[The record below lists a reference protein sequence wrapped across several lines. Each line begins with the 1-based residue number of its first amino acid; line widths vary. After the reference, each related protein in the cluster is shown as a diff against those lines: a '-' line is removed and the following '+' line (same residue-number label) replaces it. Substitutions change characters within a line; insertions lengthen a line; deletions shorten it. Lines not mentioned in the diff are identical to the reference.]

1 MIKNYFKTAWR
12 NFKNNKLYSAI
23 IVTGLAMGLAVGIL
37 ILFWVHDEL
46 SYDSFYRNA
55 ANIYKINSHIGTG
68 ASTQVWDG
76 APAPL
81 SLFSKQIP
89 EVINAVRINEIDQSL
104 LFKYGDK
111 KFNES
116 NLAFVDST
124 FFSVF
129 DSKLLEGDAK
139 KAFTNL
145 NSIVITSSEA
155 RKYFGNT
162 EAVGRILATT
172 QGNFTVTG
180 VLQDFPENSTF
191 HYNMLLPM
199 SWYAR
204 EFASSGGNGDWKTMD
219 EDLGNYYFH
228 IYLHLKKGTSPATV
242 AKKIS
247 KLYIDK
253 RKNDNDAKNNFFT
266 LQSLQTLHLVTA
278 DGNTSALQTVRIFLV
293 VAILILVIA
302 CINYVNLSTARSI
315 LRSKEVSVRK
325 IVGAARKQLFV
336 QFIIESILLF
346 LFASAAAFFI
356 IYLLLPLYN
365 GITGKHLVFG
375 LGNKNVW
382 IVVASALLGTLAL
395 ASIYPALQLS
405 SFKPMQTLR
414 SKLSVGIANTFLRK
428 TLVVTQFIF
437 SVSLIIATIVISR
450 QLQFIR
456 QKDLGFD
463 KEHVFAFGLK
473 DEMHKHFEAF
483 RNELLKQPGIMG
495 VASINGTVVGVNAT
509 TADTYWEGKEA
520 NRTYLIHPN
529 SIDKDLI
536 PLLKMKIVEGSN
548 FTGTPADSAHFIL
561 NETAV
566 KQAGIKDP
574 IGKSFTLWQ
583 NKGTIIGVVKD
594 FNYASLKKAIE
605 PAIFYY
611 DPACWGMY
619 VKTTARD
626 ASKAIAGV
634 TKTWKQ
640 YTSEFPFDYSFLD
653 DDFSRMYK
661 NDQRIGTLFNIFALV
676 AIFISCLGLFG
687 LATYTANVKTKEI
700 GIRKVLGAS
709 VTSITRLLASEFISL
724 VLVAFVIASP
734 ITWFAINKWLQ
745 DFAYRIGISWWIFA
759 VTALGAVLVALFTV
773 GFQAI
778 RAAIA
783 NPVKSLRTE

>member
-23 IVTGLAMGLAVGIL
+23 NVSGLAIGLAVGIL
-37 ILFWVHDEL
+37 ILLWVHDEL
-46 SYDSFYRNA
+46 SYDSFHHNA
-55 ANIYKINSHIGTG
+55 ANIYKINSHIGAGTS
-68 ASTQVWDG
+68 AQVWDG

-81 SLFSKQIP
+81 TVLSKQIP
-89 EVINAVRINEIDQSL
+89 EVINAVRINEIYQSL

-116 NLAFVDST
+116 NLAFVDSN

-129 DSKLLEGDAK
+129 DFKLLEGDAK
-139 KAFTNL
+139 RPFTNL

-155 RKYFGNT
+155 RKYFGNR
-162 EAVGRILATT
+162 EAIGNILATA
-172 QGNFTVTG
+172 QGNFTVSG
-180 VLQDFPENSTF
+180 VIDDFPENSTF
-191 HYNMLLPM
+191 RYNMLLPM
-199 SWYAR
+199 SWYAKD
-204 EFASSGGNGDWKTMD
+204 FASSGGNGDWKTMD

-228 IYLHLKKGTSPATV
+228 IYLHLKKGASPVAV

-247 KLYIDK
+247 QLYIDK

-266 LQSLQTLHLVTA
+266 LQSLQSLHLITA
-278 DGNTSALQTVRIFLV
+278 DGNTSALQTVRIFMV
-293 VAILILVIA
+293 VAILILIIA

-325 IVGAARKQLFV
+325 IIGAARKQLFV

-346 LFASAAAFFI
+346 GFASMAAFFI

-365 GITGKHLVFG
+365 QIAGKHLVFG
-375 LGNKNVW
+375 LGNKDLW
-382 IVVASALLGTLAL
+382 ALVASALLGTLAL

-405 SFKPMQTLR
+405 SFRPIQALKG
-414 SKLSVGIANTFLRK
+414 KLSLGIGNTFLRK
-428 TLVVTQFIF
+428 ALVVTQFIF

-450 QLQFIR
+450 QLQFVR

-463 KEHVFAFGLK
+463 KEYVFAFVLK

-483 RNELLKQPGIMG
+483 RDELLKQPGIIG
-495 VASINGTVVGVNAT
+495 VASINGTVVGVNGT
-509 TADTYWEGKEA
+509 TADTYWEGKEP
-520 NRTYLIHPN
+520 NRTFLIHPN

-536 PLLKMKIVEGSN
+536 PLLKMKMVEGSN
-548 FTGTPADSAHFIL
+548 FSGTPADSAHLIL

-566 KQAGIKDP
+566 RQAGIKNP
-574 IGKSFTLWQ
+574 IGKSFSLWQ
-583 NKGTIIGVVKD
+583 TKGTVIGVVKD
-594 FNYASLKKAIE
+594 FNYASLKKPIE

-611 DPACWGMY
+611 DPACWGIY

-626 ASKAIAGV
+626 ASKAISGAA
-634 TKTWKQ
+634 KTWKH

-653 DDFSRMYK
+653 DDFNRMYK

-676 AIFISCLGLFG
+676 AILISCLGLFG

-700 GIRKVLGAS
+700 GIRKVLGAT
-709 VTSITRLLASEFISL
+709 VTSIMRLLASEFILL

-734 ITWFAINKWLQ
+734 ITWFAMNKWLQ
-745 DFAYRIGISWWIFA
+745 DFAYRIGISWWMFL
-759 VTALGAVLVALFTV
+759 VTALGAVLIALFTV

>member
-12 NFKNNKLYSAI
+12 NFKHNKLYSAI
-23 IVTGLAMGLAVGIL
+23 NVAGLAIGLAVGIL
-37 ILFWVHDEL
+37 ILLWVHDEL
-46 SYDSFYRNA
+46 NYDSFHRNA
-55 ANIYKINSHIGTG
+55 ANIYKINSHIGAG
-68 ASTQVWDG
+68 NSAQVWDG

-81 SLFSKQIP
+81 TVLSKQIP
-89 EVINAVRINEIDQSL
+89 EVVNAVRINEIYLPL
-104 LFKYGDK
+104 LIKYGDK

-116 NLAFVDST
+116 NLAFIDST
-124 FFSVF
+124 FFSFF
-129 DSKLLEGDAK
+129 DFKLLEGDTK
-139 KAFTNL
+139 KPFTNL

-155 RKYFGNT
+155 KKYFANT
-162 EAVGRILATT
+162 AAMGKILATPE
-172 QGNFTVTG
+172 GNFTVTG
-180 VLQDFPENSTF
+180 VVQDFPENSSF
-191 HYNMLLPM
+191 RYNMLLPM

-228 IYLHLKKGTSPATV
+228 IYLHVKKGASPETV
-242 AKKIS
+242 ARKIS
-247 KLYIDK
+247 QLYIEK

-266 LQSLQTLHLVTA
+266 LQSLQSLHLITP
-278 DGNTSALQTVRIFLV
+278 DGNAGALQTVRIFLV

-302 CINYVNLSTARSI
+302 CINYVNLSTARSV

-325 IVGAARKQLFV
+325 IIGAARQQLFV
-336 QFIIESILLF
+336 QFVVESMLLF
-346 LFASAAAFFI
+346 SIASVTAFII
-356 IYLLLPLYN
+356 IYLLLPAYN
-365 GITGKHLVFG
+365 EISGKHLLFSFA
-375 LGNKNVW
+375 NTNVW

-405 SFKPMQTLR
+405 SFKPIQALKG
-414 SKLSVGIANTFLRK
+414 KLSLRVGNTFLRK
-428 TLVVTQFIF
+428 VLVVTQFIF
-437 SVSLIIATIVISR
+437 SVSLIIATIVITK
-450 QLQFIR
+450 QLQYVR

-463 KEHVFAFGLK
+463 KEHVFTFVLK

-483 RNELLKQPGIMG
+483 RNELLKQPGVLG
-495 VASINGTVVGVNAT
+495 VASISGTVAGVNGTT
-509 TADTYWEGKEA
+509 SDTYWEGKEP
-520 NRTYLIHPN
+520 NRTFLIHPN
-529 SIDKDLI
+529 AIDKDLI
-536 PLLKMKIVEGSN
+536 PLLKMKIVAGSN
-548 FTGTPADSAHFIL
+548 FSGLPSDSAHVIL

-583 NKGTIIGVVKD
+583 TKGTIIGVVKD

-605 PAIFYY
+605 PSIFYY
-611 DPACWGMY
+611 DPAGWSIY

-626 ASKAIAGV
+626 ASRAIAGA
-634 TKTWKQ
+634 TRLWKQ
-640 YTSEFPFDYSFLD
+640 YSSEFPFDFSFLD
-653 DDFSRMYK
+653 DDFDRMYR

-676 AIFISCLGLFG
+676 AILISCLGLFG

-709 VTSITRLLASEFISL
+709 VTSITRLLASEFILL

-734 ITWFAINKWLQ
+734 ITWFAMNKWLQ
-745 DFAYRIGISWWIFA
+745 DFAYRVGISWWMFL
-759 VTALGAVLVALFTV
+759 VTALGAMLIALFTV